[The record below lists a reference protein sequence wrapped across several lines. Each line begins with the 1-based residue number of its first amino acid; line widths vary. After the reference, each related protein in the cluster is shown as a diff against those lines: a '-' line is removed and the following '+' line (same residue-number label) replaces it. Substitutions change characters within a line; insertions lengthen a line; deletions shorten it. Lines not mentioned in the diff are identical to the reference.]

1 MTNKEFKQSKL
12 LLEALKL
19 GSRGV
24 SKSQIAK
31 QTGIPRS
38 TLQGWLNKAQT
49 IELTYLI
56 AKEMSLMELDELM
69 FSHSRITEK
78 YYQPQWDAVHIEMGK
93 PKMQLQKC
101 FDAYL
106 LSVPEGEKAM
116 SRSAFYRE
124 YEIQSTKLNPQ
135 VQAIHVANSYEPA
148 EIAMID
154 YSGNILEIAGG
165 PSGEQGFQVFVGVLP
180 YSGKTF
186 IYATEHQRREDWFE
200 AIAAMFNYFGGVTE
214 QLVLDNARPL
224 VEKADK
230 FAPKL
235 SPFLVNF
242 CKIYDTEPVATAPH
256 QPKAKATVERAV
268 GIVQARIYDE
278 IESLP
283 LTNRTELNKALKRA
297 SDQLNERPLS
307 DGTRQSRNYRFKEE
321 SPLLKPLPAYGYDP
335 DCDIVD
341 LKISKENQVRIK
353 NVRYGVRWGHAGE
366 TARVF
371 INKKKNLVTFFL
383 RDSMEEIG
391 SHALEKPGT
400 KIATK
405 AEDLPPSMQRYRETV
420 KQLLERILKEVGPK
434 THELATHI
442 TKHAGTQ
449 SARHLNG
456 ILTLAYKYTSSVMEE
471 VSAEVLAG
479 YKKTYNEVVKVA
491 GTYFK
496 KSKNKPA
503 SSEKAYKGRSSL
515 RGAEYYKQRYEQ
527 LTSNNK
533 NSDNGKQ
540 KSTENTDEQIK

>member
-224 VEKADK
+224 VEKADTQVSK
-230 FAPKL
+230 F
-235 SPFLVNF
+235 
-242 CKIYDTEPVATAPH
+242 
-256 QPKAKATVERAV
+256 
-268 GIVQARIYDE
+268 G
-278 IESLP
+278 
-283 LTNRTELNKALKRA
+283 
-297 SDQLNERPLS
+297 
-307 DGTRQSRNYRFKEE
+307 
-321 SPLLKPLPAYGYDP
+321 
-335 DCDIVD
+335 
-341 LKISKENQVRIK
+341 
-353 NVRYGVRWGHAGE
+353 
-366 TARVF
+366 
-371 INKKKNLVTFFL
+371 
-383 RDSMEEIG
+383 
-391 SHALEKPGT
+391 
-400 KIATK
+400 
-405 AEDLPPSMQRYRETV
+405 
-420 KQLLERILKEVGPK
+420 
-434 THELATHI
+434 
-442 TKHAGTQ
+442 
-449 SARHLNG
+449 RH
-456 ILTLAYKYTSSVMEE
+456 K
-471 VSAEVLAG
+471 
-479 YKKTYNEVVKVA
+479 
-491 GTYFK
+491 
-496 KSKNKPA
+496 
-503 SSEKAYKGRSSL
+503 
-515 RGAEYYKQRYEQ
+515 
-527 LTSNNK
+527 
-533 NSDNGKQ
+533 
-540 KSTENTDEQIK
+540 